1 MTQMSNWETEQEAF
15 WAGDFGHEYW
25 QRNDASPEILAS
37 TRGVFARMLQRAG
50 TIGSAIELG
59 ANIGL
64 NLTALE
70 ELLPG
75 ASLAGV
81 EVSAET
87 AQIARERVPRATIYT
102 DSILSFDRAETYDF
116 VFTKGV
122 LIHIN
127 PDALP
132 RVYDLMYRASRR
144 YVMICEYYSP
154 NPTAID
160 YRGHKD
166 KLFKRDFAG
175 ELMDRHTDL
184 HLVDYGFFY
193 HRDAHFPQG
202 DLNWFLMEKRG

>member
-1 MTQMSNWETEQEAF
+1 MTQTSNWETEQEAF

-25 QRNDASPEILAS
+25 QRNAASPNTLAS
-37 TRGVFARMLQRAG
+37 TRGVFARMLARAG
-50 TIGSAIELG
+50 TIESAIEFG

-75 ASLAGV
+75 AKLVGV
-81 EVSAET
+81 ELSAEA
-87 AQIARERVPRATIYT
+87 AQIARERVPRATIHT
-102 DSILSFDRAETYDF
+102 ASMLSFEPAEKYDL

-132 RVYDLMYRASRR
+132 RVYDLMYRTSRR
-144 YVMICEYYSP
+144 YVMVCEYYSP
-154 NPTAID
+154 TPTAIQ
-160 YRGHKD
+160 YRGHSD
-166 KLFKRDFAG
+166 RLFKRDFAG
-175 ELMDRHTDL
+175 ELMDRHADL
-184 HLVDYGFFY
+184 QLVDYGFFY